1 MARDFCLL
9 FCGRLDT
16 SVNFYID
23 PLDILEQRRDSQ
35 ILCVLNRPLAIAKQ
49 LLAVWYIF
57 G

>member
-23 PLDILEQRRDSQ
+23 SLDILEQRRDSQ